1 MFDALRT
8 FDGTDVTEIFA
19 QCPDDAGLG
28 LAVGN
33 RLKKAAGFHLIDG
46 DAPVVI
52 GITGGTGSGKTSA
65 LQALEAL
72 GGTVLDCD
80 AVYHQALR
88 EDETLRAASGTP
100 LARYSGGRNWTGRSW
115 GVSSFPIRRRWSG
128 STASFSTISPACCGG
143 RWREG
148 CWLCWMPST
157 S

>member
-88 EDETLRAASGTP
+88 EDETLRRRIRDSQLTLESLQVGT
-100 LARYSGGRNWTGRSW
+100 RSRTD
-115 GVSSFPIRRRWSG
+115 VV
-128 STASFSTISPACCGG
+128 
-143 RWREG
+143 
-148 CWLCWMPST
+148 LCYMLSLIHI
-157 S
+157 